1 MVGGAG
7 QLKEITSPCILTPL
21 TVFVDGFLNFSPVA
35 PGNWAVTD
43 VSSIEPEVSSSVA
56 MIRTTMSKSQK
67 RLKYQR
73 NQLTIS
79 LCWNLNR
86 LLCLISTHCHPLA
99 HLLQQRDAFLEQSKT
114 QSQSNRAGSTL
125 YNYKS
130 TLIIPIASCPI
141 VHDFRQSGVDC
152 IRIDLLLNENTPNS
166 GSSQLKHVENQYEL
180 LLDMGRGKLPSYRM
194 QN

>member
-1 MVGGAG
+1 MAQYSTFDAFGSGGWGLGIGMVGGAG
-7 QLKEITSPCILTPL
+7 QLKEIPSPCILTPL

-114 QSQSNRAGSTL
+114 QSHSNRAGSTL

-130 TLIIPIASCPI
+130 TLIIPIASCPLSMTLGKVEWI
-141 VHDFRQSGVDC
+141 VDDLIFFWIRTHPIVDQV
-152 IRIDLLLNENTPNS
+152 N
-166 GSSQLKHVENQYEL
+166 
-180 LLDMGRGKLPSYRM
+180 
-194 QN
+194 